1 MKEVMDNVH
10 GFIQVPDLALR
21 FINTPTFKRLK
32 MLKQLGNSH
41 EVYPTGN
48 HSRFEHSIGTM
59 HLCDVLCEKLRKSG
73 ANITDVDKLCVQL
86 AGLCHDLGHGPYSHL
101 WEQFIRARNHGQLEW
116 EHERTSIDMIDL
128 IIEEDNICLEDYGLG
143 DKDLIFIK
151 EMIFGPLDGLTNGYP
166 YQGRSEDKYY
176 LYEIVSNKISGVDLD
191 KLDYLLRD
199 SKATGVQITYND
211 AKLNRLLNNMKVVQW
226 KSPEFGV
233 TISRIA
239 ARDKTLQDYQEIF
252 LDRSSLHNKVYQHEM
267 VKKMDKMLVDALIAA
282 DDFYPKIRGSDGE
295 EYKLSEAWRDVT
307 AFRQLSDDV
316 VTMTILNS
324 VDPNL
329 EESKKILT
337 RIQKRQVYQVL
348 KHVEGDINISQK
360 AEVYEKE
367 LQEMTGEP
375 AVCVSKRYIDMGK
388 NKRNPVLNCLFFN
401 KNGKL
406 YEPSERELEAMAPKK
421 LVTESLLI
429 LLRCPLSEITD
440 PEGLMEKIEE
450 FINSIT
456 PVN

>member
-1 MKEVMDNVH
+1 
-10 GFIQVPDLALR
+10 
-21 FINTPTFKRLK
+21 
-32 MLKQLGNSH
+32 
-41 EVYPTGN
+41 
-48 HSRFEHSIGTM
+48 
-59 HLCDVLCEKLRKSG
+59 
-73 ANITDVDKLCVQL
+73 
-86 AGLCHDLGHGPYSHL
+86 
-101 WEQFIRARNHGQLEW
+101 
-116 EHERTSIDMIDL
+116 
-128 IIEEDNICLEDYGLG
+128 
-143 DKDLIFIK
+143 
-151 EMIFGPLDGLTNGYP
+151 
-166 YQGRSEDKYY
+166 
-176 LYEIVSNKISGVDLD
+176 
-191 KLDYLLRD
+191 
-199 SKATGVQITYND
+199 
-211 AKLNRLLNNMKVVQW
+211 
-226 KSPEFGV
+226 
-233 TISRIA
+233 
-239 ARDKTLQDYQEIF
+239 
-252 LDRSSLHNKVYQHEM
+252 
-267 VKKMDKMLVDALIAA
+267 
-282 DDFYPKIRGSDGE
+282 
-295 EYKLSEAWRDVT
+295 
-307 AFRQLSDDV
+307 
-316 VTMTILNS
+316 MTILNS

-375 AVCVSKRYIDMGK
+375 VCVSKRYIDMGK